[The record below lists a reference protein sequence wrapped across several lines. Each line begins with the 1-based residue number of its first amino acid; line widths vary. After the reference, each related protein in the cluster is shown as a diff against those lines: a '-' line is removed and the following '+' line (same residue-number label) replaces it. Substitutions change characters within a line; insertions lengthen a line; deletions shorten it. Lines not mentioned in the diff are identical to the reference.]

1 MKLLELRNMMK
12 KKKPVFLRQEVFRR
26 KKLEAKWRMPKGHHS
41 KMKQKLSGRRKMP
54 SIGYSSPGE
63 VRGLTREGYRRVL
76 VHNLAELKKV
86 KENAVELSRTLG
98 SRKKLEL
105 LKKIKELKLKVIN
118 VKNID
123 AEIKAIE
130 EKVSARKAKAKE
142 KEKAKA
148 SVKAKV
154 KKVEKKE
161 EKISKEEK
169 EKKEKEEKKKTL
181 EQIK

>member
-1 MKLLELRNMMK
+1 MKILELRNAMK

-26 KKLEAKWRMPKGHHS
+26 KRLEAKWRMPKGHHS
-41 KMKQKLSGRRKMP
+41 KMKQKLAGRRKMP
-54 SIGYSSPGE
+54 SIGYSSPRE

-76 VHNLAELKKV
+76 VHNLAELNKV
-86 KENAVELSRTLG
+86 KENAVELSSSLG

-123 AEIKAIE
+123 AEIKVIE
-130 EKVSARKAKAKE
+130 EKVSARKARAKE
-142 KEKAKA
+142 REKAKV
-148 SVKAKV
+148 SVKTKV
-154 KKVEKKE
+154 KKPEKKE

-169 EKKEKEEKKKTL
+169 EKKEKEEKRKTL
-181 EQIK
+181 EMMK